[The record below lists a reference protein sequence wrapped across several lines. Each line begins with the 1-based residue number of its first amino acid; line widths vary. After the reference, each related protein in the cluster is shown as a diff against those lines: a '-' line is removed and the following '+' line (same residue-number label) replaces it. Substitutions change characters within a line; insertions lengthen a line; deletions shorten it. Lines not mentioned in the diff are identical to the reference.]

1 MILKKIFPLFMVI
14 CLFGC
19 TPKISAPAVSAPS
32 APAKPEMPA
41 KADMMDEAKSMAKE
55 AMSKIKPGID
65 PVNMNRSVSPKTDFY
80 QYANGGWLATTE
92 IPADESRWGGFS
104 ELGDNNNK
112 MVLALVDKA
121 LQMKNVDPNSD
132 EGKVVNFFNTAMN
145 MEKRDA
151 QGFDVIKPMLA
162 RIEKIQNTEQ
172 LLDYFIEVEK
182 FGGGG
187 FFGVFVGSDPKD
199 SNMNTLYLGGG
210 NLGLPGRD
218 FYVNTGEDDIKKRA
232 QYVDFT
238 TNMIT
243 MAGVSEEAARIQAE
257 RILKLETRMAES
269 MLPKEEMRNPLNRY
283 NPKSLA
289 ELNELAPNINWGKY
303 LNGVGA
309 KGYKEIIVSQ
319 PKYMKEVNAIWE
331 TESLGTIKEYLRW
344 GVINDAAGMMNT
356 AANEE
361 NFDFYS
367 RKLRGQEE
375 QKPLNERVLSTTS
388 GVLGEALGKLYVQE
402 YFPPEAKATAVQ
414 MVEDLRE
421 AYRGRINALPWMS
434 DETKAK
440 AIEKLNTFRVK
451 IGYPDTWKDYSTLA
465 VGTYED
471 GGSFYQNILNAR
483 KWRFEKNI
491 VKIGKQV
498 DKDEWFMSP
507 QTVNAYYNP
516 AYNEIVFPAAILQA
530 PFFDFK
536 ADPACNYGGIGG
548 VIGHEFSH
556 GFDDQ
561 GAKYDAEG
569 NLNNW
574 WTDEDLAAF
583 EERGNQLVEQYNS
596 YEPLPGVNVN
606 GKFTLGE
613 NIGDLGGINA
623 AYDALQIYEK
633 REGETAKIDGL
644 TQDER
649 FFINWATIWRTKMR
663 DEAMKNRIKTDPHSP
678 GQYRATGPIINMEAF
693 YKTFDIKEGDPMYKA
708 PEDRVIIW

>member
-1 MILKKIFPLFMVI
+1 MIKQLLPILMV
-14 CLFGC
+14 LALMGC
-19 TPKISAPAVSAPS
+19 TLQTSAQTTTAPTTK
-32 APAKPEMPA
+32 PAKPKMPA
-41 KADMMDEAKSMAKE
+41 KAKMGEKGMAMAKD

-65 PVNMNRSVSPKTDFY
+65 PANMKPSVSPKSDFY
-80 QYANGGWLATTE
+80 SYANGGWMETTE

-121 LQMKNVDPNSD
+121 LMMKNVDPNSD

-145 MEKRDA
+145 TDMRNSK
-151 QGFDVIKPMLA
+151 GFSTIQLYMD
-162 RIEKIQNTEQ
+162 RIEEIQNTDQ
-172 LLDYFIEVEK
+172 LLDYFIKAEPY
-182 FGGGG
+182 FGGL
-187 FFGVFVGSDPKD
+187 FGVFVGSDPKD
-199 SNMNTLYLGGG
+199 SNMNALYLGGG

-218 FYVNTGEDDIKKRA
+218 FYVNTGEDDIKKRE
-232 QYVDFT
+232 QYVTFT
-238 TNMIT
+238 TNMLKMSGVDAET
-243 MAGVSEEAARIQAE
+243 AMAQAE
-257 RILKLETRMAES
+257 RILKLETRMAEA

-289 ELNELAPNINWGKY
+289 ELNELAPNINWNKY
-303 LNGVGA
+303 LTGIGA

-319 PKYMKEVNAIWE
+319 PKYIKEVNEIWA

-344 GVINDAAGMMNT
+344 GLINDAAGFLT
-356 AANEE
+356 DEANEE
-361 NFDFYS
+361 NFDFYG
-367 RKLRGQEE
+367 RKLRGTQE
-375 QKPLNERVLSTTS
+375 QKPLNERVLRTTS

-402 YFPPEAKATAVQ
+402 YFPPEAKATAQQ
-414 MVEDLRE
+414 MVEDLKV
-421 AYRGRINALPWMS
+421 AYANRINNLPWMS
-434 DETKAK
+434 AETKVK
-440 AIEKLNTFRVK
+440 AIEKLNSFRVK
-451 IGYPDTWKDYSTLA
+451 IGYPDKWKDYSSLK
-465 VGTYED
+465 VDTYEN
-471 GGSFYQNILNAR
+471 GGSFYRNMLNAR
-483 KWRFEKNI
+483 KWRFDQNI

-516 AYNEIVFPAAILQA
+516 PYNEIVFPAAILQA

-574 WTDEDLAAF
+574 WTDEDLASF
-583 EERGNQLVEQYNS
+583 EERGNALVEQYNS
-596 YEPLPGVNVN
+596 YEPLPGVFVN

-644 TQDER
+644 NQDER

-678 GQYRATGPIINMEAF
+678 GQYRAIGPIINMEAF
-693 YKTFDIKEGDPMYKA
+693 YKTFDIKPGDAMYIA
-708 PEDRVIIW
+708 PENRVNIW